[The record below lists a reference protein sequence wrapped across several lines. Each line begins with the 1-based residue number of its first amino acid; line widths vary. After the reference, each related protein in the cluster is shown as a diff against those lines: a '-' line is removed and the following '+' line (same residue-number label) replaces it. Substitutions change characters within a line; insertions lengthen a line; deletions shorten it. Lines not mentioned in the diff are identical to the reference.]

1 MVTPKLPWDLESEI
15 LSRVPPTSVK
25 RLQLTCKRW
34 NTLFKDQRF
43 INNHM
48 GKATTQMVLK
58 KDESA
63 YSFSLDFH
71 GLHNR
76 YDQFITITGK
86 LQSLK
91 DSEDVKISKIFPCEG
106 LLLCT
111 TKDKNLVVWNPCTG
125 QTRWILSNGYAMN
138 HKYYLGYGNK
148 NKSCDSLKLLRLSYY
163 YHQRLRVNTFE
174 MYEFNSDSWRAF
186 HDDSVNCGILSRGVS
201 LKGNTYWLHSDDED
215 DDDLV
220 NCILKFDFNTERFGR
235 LSLPFHNDDNDACV
249 VLSVVREEKLAL
261 LFQSF
266 ATYSPS
272 EMKIWVTNTKA
283 DEAKDLLWSLFLV
296 VDYTKVTEVRTRVI
310 SFLVDEENKRVMC
323 CLGDYVDEDKTILYV
338 AGEDIHKIVYR
349 EYIPEVRDL
358 EYIPS
363 PRLVSY
369 VPSLVRIPLKQS
381 NPDGKRKND

>member
-15 LSRVPPTSVK
+15 LSRVPPTSLK

-91 DSEDVKISKIFPCEG
+91 DSEDVKISKSSPV
-106 LLLCT
+106 
-111 TKDKNLVVWNPCTG
+111 K
-125 QTRWILSNGYAMN
+125 
-138 HKYYLGYGNK
+138 
-148 NKSCDSLKLLRLSYY
+148 
-163 YHQRLRVNTFE
+163 
-174 MYEFNSDSWRAF
+174 FNSDSWRAF
-186 HDDSVNCGILSRGVS
+186 HDDAVSGWKLSSRGVS
-201 LKGNTYWLHSDDED
+201 LKGNTYWLYSDAEEE
-215 DDDLV
+215 DDLV
-220 NCILKFDFNTERFGR
+220 NCILIFDFTTERFGR
-235 LSLPFHNDDNDACV
+235 LSLPFHNDDNDAGV

-283 DEAKDLLWSLFLV
+283 DEAKELSWSLFLV
-296 VDYTKVTEVRTRVI
+296 VDYTKVTEAMTRM
-310 SFLVDEENKRVMC
+310 KR
-323 CLGDYVDEDKTILYV
+323 G
-338 AGEDIHKIVYR
+338 
-349 EYIPEVRDL
+349 P
-358 EYIPS
+358 
-363 PRLVSY
+363 
-369 VPSLVRIPLKQS
+369 
-381 NPDGKRKND
+381 

>member
-1 MVTPKLPWDLESEI
+1 MVTPKLPWELESEI

-58 KDESA
+58 KGESA

-138 HKYYLGYGNK
+138 HKYYLGY
-148 NKSCDSLKLLRLSYY
+148 
-163 YHQRLRVNTFE
+163 VNTFE

-215 DDDLV
+215 EDDDLV

-323 CLGDYVDEDKTILYV
+323 CLGDYGDEDKTLLYV

-349 EYIPEVRDL
+349 EYISDPEVRDL
-358 EYIPS
+358 KYIPS

-369 VPSLVRIPLKQS
+369 IPSLVRIPLKQS
-381 NPDGKRKND
+381 NPDGKRKKMIS